1 MVLGRDDG
9 DRLDVWGR
17 RRFVTEAEFR
27 IVDPHTVQNCC
38 EFATDRDTRA
48 RHSTTF
54 GDLHAHA
61 RKAPFLAANEERMRR
76 FVERRSRQF
85 VATSADPPLKIRL
98 VGLVASW
105 GEPQMSAD
113 VPRFP
118 EPLGLVDR
126 RPERERRQWT

>member
-1 MVLGRDDG
+1 M
-9 DRLDVWGR
+9 
-17 RRFVTEAEFR
+17 
-27 IVDPHTVQNCC
+27 H
-38 EFATDRDTRA
+38 
-48 RHSTTF
+48 
-54 GDLHAHA
+54 
-61 RKAPFLAANEERMRR
+61 R

-85 VATSADPPLKIRL
+85 VATSADPPLNIRL

-118 EPLGLVDR
+118 EQLGLVYR